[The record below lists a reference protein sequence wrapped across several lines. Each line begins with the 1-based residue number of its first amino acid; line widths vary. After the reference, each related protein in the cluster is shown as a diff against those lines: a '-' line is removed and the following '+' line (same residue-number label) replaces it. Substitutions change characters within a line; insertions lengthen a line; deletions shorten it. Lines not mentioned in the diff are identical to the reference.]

1 MSLCP
6 SNVPVKPCIMLK
18 FISCVSPGHPTG
30 SVTFRKKFEFIT
42 TVQTGL
48 INNAINRSLDDDVI
62 KNRTE
67 FSLATV
73 LFEISEAFRAGDMI
87 PETESARKA
96 AWDFTMWKI
105 HGDDDPAAMMP
116 LWFGP
121 IDE

>member
-1 MSLCP
+1 MSVMSHASWSSL
-6 SNVPVKPCIMLK
+6 SV
-18 FISCVSPGHPTG
+18 VSAQGHPTG

-73 LFEISEAFRAGDMI
+73 LFEISEAFRASDMI
-87 PETESARKA
+87 PETESTRKA

-105 HGDDDPAAMMP
+105 HGDDDGAAKIP
-116 LWFGP
+116 LWLG
-121 IDE
+121 DLA